1 MNLDE
6 IIMSTADLKLDLIS
20 KITALNDAAIIRTLQ
35 KTLDFELDK
44 DVLLLNDAQKER
56 ISKAHNDEVIS
67 DEQGNTDLA
76 QWLQDK

>member
-1 MNLDE
+1 
-6 IIMSTADLKLDLIS
+6 MSTADLKLDLIS

-44 DVLLLNDAQKER
+44 DVLLLNDAQKDR
-56 ISKAHNDEVIS
+56 ISEAHNDEVIS
-67 DEQGNTDLA
+67 DEQANKDLA

>member
-1 MNLDE
+1 
-6 IIMSTADLKLDLIS
+6 MSTADLKLDLIS

-56 ISKAHNDEVIS
+56 ISEAHNDEVIS
-67 DEQGNTDLA
+67 DEKANKDLA

>member
-1 MNLDE
+1 
-6 IIMSTADLKLDLIS
+6 MSTADLKLDLIS

-44 DVLLLNDAQKER
+44 DVLLLNDAQRDR
-56 ISKAHNDEVIS
+56 ISEAHNDEVIS
-67 DEQGNTDLA
+67 DQQANKDLA

>member
-1 MNLDE
+1 
-6 IIMSTADLKLDLIS
+6 MSTADLKLDLIS

-44 DVLLLNDAQKER
+44 DVLLLNDAQKDR
-56 ISKAHNDEVIS
+56 ISEAHNDKVIS
-67 DEQGNTDLA
+67 DEKANKDLA

>member
-1 MNLDE
+1 
-6 IIMSTADLKLDLIS
+6 MSTADLKLDLIS

-44 DVLLLNDAQKER
+44 DVLLLNDAQKDR
-56 ISKAHNDEVIS
+56 ISEAHNDEVIS
-67 DEQGNTDLA
+67 DQQANKDLA

>member
-1 MNLDE
+1 
-6 IIMSTADLKLDLIS
+6 MSTADLKLDLIS

-44 DVLLLNDAQKER
+44 DVLLMNDAQKDR
-56 ISKAHNDEVIS
+56 ISEAHNDEVIS
-67 DEQGNTDLA
+67 DQQANKDLA